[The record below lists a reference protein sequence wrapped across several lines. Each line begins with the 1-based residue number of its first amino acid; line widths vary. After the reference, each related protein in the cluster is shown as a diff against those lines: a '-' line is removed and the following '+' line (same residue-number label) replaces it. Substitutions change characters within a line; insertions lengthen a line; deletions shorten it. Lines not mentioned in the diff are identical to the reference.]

1 MTAPDRPP
9 LPDRSPPSRR
19 RATPDPP
26 TQKITAATAATRGT
40 AVTAGSAATT
50 TVGDQDG
57 GGRFG
62 LSVIQIVASTAA
74 AVTAAVIGSRL
85 GVAGTLTGAA
95 LASVVSGVG
104 AAVYG
109 HSLLVTRRRVTR
121 ALRLVRPGDATP
133 ATPAGA
139 TPAAPATP
147 VAAGRRPSR
156 PRVPGPDDDPTVVIP
171 RAGPP
176 EAPAPSRSRRPLT
189 AVLAGAAAAVVIF
202 AGSMATVTLVERV
215 KGTPLSGGSGLTIL
229 GGNTS
234 PDTRTTTDPTTVTSR
249 ASNSGATTQTATV
262 TQTLTR
268 SPTPSSNPTVGSST
282 AAPTSSNRSSAGSA
296 PSSPR
301 ASAAAAA
308 GQSPATAPPTAP

>member
-1 MTAPDRPP
+1 MNAPDRRSVPG
-9 LPDRSPPSRR
+9 RSPAPRR
-19 RATPDPP
+19 VTPDPP
-26 TQKITAATAATRGT
+26 TRRITPATTAVAAGSTAITA
-40 AVTAGSAATT
+40 VAGDRD
-50 TVGDQDG
+50 GDS
-57 GGRFG
+57 RFG

-133 ATPAGA
+133 AAPAGA

-268 SPTPSSNPTVGSST
+268 SPTPSSTPTVGSST